1 MALGRET
8 RIVVAESFMTGNPGD
23 SVLALGPPPIL
34 AGYGPGR
41 NLARERA
48 LPGTAT
54 VLERKS
60 RRLTPLGG
68 WVCAPAEGGG
78 SPRRRLTG
86 SDRGSYLPVG
96 RNGSSLF

>member
-1 MALGRET
+1 VALGRET

-48 LPGTAT
+48 LPGSAT
-54 VLERKS
+54 VQSKWLS
-60 RRLTPLGG
+60 PL
-68 WVCAPAEGGG
+68 VGG
-78 SPRRRLTG
+78 SARPRKVAAR
-86 SDRGSYLPVG
+86 PVAV
-96 RNGSSLF
+96 